1 MDFNLN
7 KNNGKRKAQSIHDMI
22 NASPGMSAGIKKS
35 AYKGPK
41 NAPSIN
47 SSTSDNIIGDIDS
60 SSRWGNSNVGMPEPK
75 KQRVKSDVPNPMR
88 GNLFTRNRKGAS
100 PKGYIMQSG
109 SNYSGPKV
117 KRPRSEALDEYSNDE
132 RYSSNEK
139 YRRNTDNVQY
149 SGLLDDVGYI
159 IFTGLLAVCIIAT
172 LVVSGLKPRK
182 NNYSY
187 PLNIFSMTGVINRI
201 HESKMGI
208 SNTKDNSALTI
219 VESEEVSTDTDSDS
233 GNKKI
238 VELASESDLNK
249 LGDEELPS
257 TLDDGT
263 MQFTGYSKAST
274 HEELVEQLDQALS
287 AGDVDF
293 VSAKLAYENEKGM
306 IASYPFSVV
315 KHFCEYMAGNSD
327 KRAAFITAMKKDE
340 YAGKNGSAEVIM
352 LPLVKFIIKLDDNS
366 DKQYFNNTVISV
378 SGFSEQLASANQN
391 ATIYPLLPCFYD
403 VTMSNNA
410 WPSSKTQQIEATLG
424 EGNLEITVGKGN

>member
-47 SSTSDNIIGDIDS
+47 NSTSDSIIGDIDS
-60 SSRWGNSNVGMPEPK
+60 SSKWGNSNVGMPEPK
-75 KQRVKSDVPNPMR
+75 KQRIKSDVPNPMR
-88 GNLFTRNRKGAS
+88 GNLFSRNKKGNS

-109 SNYSGPKV
+109 SNYSGPKI
-117 KRPRSEALDEYSNDE
+117 KRPKSAAYDDYSNDDS
-132 RYSSNEK
+132 YSAGEK
-139 YRRNTDNVQY
+139 YRKNIENTQY
-149 SGLLDDVGYI
+149 LGLLDDVGYI
-159 IFTGLLAVCIIAT
+159 IFSGLLAICIIAT
-172 LVVSGLKPRK
+172 LVASGLKPRK
-182 NNYSY
+182 SNYSY

-208 SNTKDNSALTI
+208 STTKDNSALTLGSSETT
-219 VESEEVSTDTDSDS
+219 ESSVTDSE
-233 GNKKI
+233 NKKI
-238 VELASESDLNK
+238 VEVASESDLNK
-249 LGDEELPS
+249 LGDDELPS

-263 MQFTGYSKAST
+263 MQFDGYSKAST
-274 HEELVEQLDQALS
+274 HEELVNQLEEAL
-287 AGDVDF
+287 AANDF
-293 VSAKLAYENEKGM
+293 EFVASKLAYESESGNT
-306 IASYPFSVV
+306 ASFPLSVV

-340 YAGKNGSAEVIM
+340 YAGKNGSAEIIM
-352 LPLVKFIIKLDDNS
+352 LPLVKFIIKLDDNT
-366 DKQYFNNTVISV
+366 DKQYFDNTVISV
-378 SGFSEQLASANQN
+378 SGFSEQLANANQN

-410 WPSSKTQQIEATLG
+410 WPSSKTKQIEATLG